1 MEDHH
6 QSGKEKPEEQEKNRE
21 SSGIQSFAKYSG
33 MAVQMIVII
42 GIATWGGVKL
52 DQRFNNKTP
61 VFTIIL
67 SLFGVFAALYT
78 TLRDFI
84 KK

>member
-1 MEDHH
+1 MEDQH
-6 QSGKEKPEEQEKNRE
+6 QIGEEKPKKPEEDRE
-21 SSGIQSFAKYSG
+21 NSGIQSFARYSG
-33 MAVQMIVII
+33 MAMQMIVII
-42 GIATWGGVKL
+42 GITTWCGVKL
-52 DQRFNNKTP
+52 DERFSMKTP

-67 SLFGVFAALYT
+67 SLIGVFAALYT